1 MNYVRKQELKRQ
13 FKVEIFKGIQ
23 IIDNESYDFIEA
35 RQFFPTSEEANVY
48 IEKLKLKLENNWVIR
63 YFKRSEEDWELLE
76 IIN

>member
-23 IIDNESYDFIEA
+23 IIDNESYDFIES
-35 RQFFPTSEEANVY
+35 RQFFPTAEEANVY
-48 IEKLKLKLENNWVIR
+48 IEKLKLKLESNWVIR